1 MIQSKPASA
10 LQEMQYEF
18 MPCTFHDEIEEL
30 PIGKRGAHADKNKRD
45 QMNRTDLSEYDLK
58 QVERPG
64 SAE

>member
-1 MIQSKPASA
+1 
-10 LQEMQYEF
+10 MQYEF